1 MAYDTEGNAVGLY
14 VMDDGDNINPIIQLT
29 PDTTAGDALV
39 ATFSIPA
46 NSENG
51 AQSWSLFDS
60 DLNGVIDR
68 ATNITYH
75 TIETDTHEY
84 AITWSDATHWTA
96 RGVERLIF
104 GTTYDSNGRPTSVL
118 QDDTYRTITWHT
130 SIIDN
135 VVASA
140 TFTEDDGEAVVL
152 NFIDSNTG
160 DAYLFDKVTYQDEN
174 GSVYGDVNGWNTDG
188 EHLISTKVVVQ
199 SSIWNDAIFS
209 GTIIGTSS
217 NPTTIDMTSYFAGS
231 DINQYTDTPSTIT
244 INTSGSVNGTP
255 LASENYY
262 KFYSGTD
269 IIAKGGDNGFCFN
282 LTTDADNNP
291 LTFNASWSYLDIL
304 GQSNETYSGVLTFK
318 DTDISKVGLE
328 QWSVKF
334 NTLQTPLIPDGSD
347 PDNLPDGFMAK
358 NFDGHPVSVPLMWQ
372 EKDANNVIATFS
384 VIVKDAQNNDVTFS
398 GSLLDTNNDNLLDS
412 MEGTWGTQSVDEI
425 GIMIDTN
432 TDGKLDMIQSLASM
446 TLSGRVQVDASGNPA
461 GLYLSNSNDSGR
473 IIDFNGT
480 PVGVPSSYAGFA
492 DFFLDTTK
500 QSLPGYLA
508 SFVVVNS
515 YGATETIFLSDGN
528 NDTLP
533 DTLTDNWTDPSGIA
547 RTMTASITWGDNG
560 IFLAHPTTGATTESK
575 EHYGQLAFDAQGDAV
590 GLYFLTMNPVFTL
603 IPDTT
608 AGDELV
614 ATFTIPSEPGTWSLL
629 DSDLNG
635 VVDKMTRVQTY
646 TDEDNVPQTDT
657 DDYSLTWSDFTH
669 WTARVTTVD
678 LGFGP
683 IFDNQGRPTTIPFYT
698 HTATGPDVLHEI
710 PLVWQTKGADNVVAT
725 ANLSNGVSAKLLD
738 TNGDNLPDQAIFTA
752 LSFASSIEGGP
763 LYTTI
768 ANFTGW
774 SSLSSTNTHLLV
786 EVQTSTDPSL
796 LFTGTITGT
805 SSNPET
811 IIMPSYF
818 MGSNGNQTT
827 GLVSTITINTTGSVN
842 GTPLAGENYYRF
854 STGTGVLAQ
863 ALGNNLRLDLTDD
876 TDNNPATVHASWN
889 WLNASGQISETGTG
903 VLTFQDT
910 DTSKAGPEQWSVTLD
925 FNKENMPLIADGS
938 DAGTAPDGFVVS
950 DAKNNLV
957 NVPLTWQERDA
968 NHVIATFTATLKN
981 DQNLDVTLSGSL
993 LDDDNDSLPD
1003 RAVGNDGFE
1012 PFEDTIRFVDTNND
1026 GVFDNLQRYDVET
1039 LSGRVQVDASG
1050 NPAGLYLSNSN
1061 DSGRIIDFNG
1071 IPVGAPSRYESFV
1084 DFFFDTTKQS
1094 VSGYMGSALGEIFPP
1109 GVVHCFDEDYDGI
1122 ADHFTQTWADAT
1134 GTQSISGTTTWL
1146 DNDVFKSSGSALI
1159 GGIPYSISQYGRVAY
1174 DVQGDVV
1181 GLYFL
1186 TVNPVFTLIPD
1197 TTAGDELVATFTIPN
1212 QTGTWSLLDSDLN
1225 GVVDKMTRVESWVDS
1240 NNVQQTNTAAYA
1252 VTWSDATNWTA
1263 YMVEKLMFGSTYDS
1277 NGRPTT
1283 VMMNGAYRDIIWH
1296 TSIIDHLV
1304 ATVSFTEADGD
1315 AVLVTFFDSNPIDSN
1330 LFHKVVYKDE
1340 KNEVHADLDG
1350 LNMDGDH
1357 LFSAK
1362 VVFQSST
1369 WSEDIFSGTITGT
1382 SSNPTTIIMSSYFME
1397 SSGNNGTDATNPTVT
1412 TFSPADGATD
1422 VAVGSDIVLNFSEA
1436 IQKGTGSIKIHS
1448 GSATGAV
1455 VESFDAATSN
1465 RLSFTGSTVTI
1476 NPTSDLAQS
1485 THYFITISAGSIED
1499 VAGNAFAGLNNA
1511 TALDFATV
1519 VDNTAPTFMVG
1530 DGKITTDFGGDDYGS
1545 SVTMQRDGKILV
1557 AGEGGDDFAVVRY
1570 NSDGSL
1576 DTSFDTD
1583 GKVTTS
1589 VGSFN
1594 VSAYSVTVQ
1603 SDGKI
1608 LVAGCADADFALVRY
1623 NSDGSL
1629 DTSFDTDG
1637 KVTTDIDLGYGYVG
1651 YEYGYAE
1658 GESVTV
1664 QSDGKILVAGYTY
1677 THIYTG
1683 SDDDTDIS
1691 DFALARYNSDGSLDT
1706 SFDTDGKVT
1715 TDFGSGSDWGN
1726 SVTVQSDG
1734 KILVAGG
1741 SGDYIFYTIDGS
1753 RDKVGYTDDDFA
1765 LVRYNSDGSLDTSF
1779 DTDGKVT
1786 TDFGSGS
1793 WGNSVTVQS
1802 DGKILVAGEGG
1813 DDFAVVRYNSDG
1825 SLDTSFDTDGKV
1837 TTSVGSFNVSA
1848 YSVTV
1853 QSDGKILVAGCA
1865 DADFAL
1871 VRYNSDGSLDT
1882 SFDTDGKVTTDIE
1895 LDDDEGMSVVVQS
1908 DGKILV
1914 AGKADNGNDRD
1925 FAVARYNRDGSLD
1938 TTFDSNILNGTPT
1951 YTEGG
1956 SAVVLDND
1964 VQIVDAE
1971 LAALGNYGGATL
1983 TLARH
1988 GIASTDDYF
1997 SGAGIMSGTA
2007 SGTVTVAS
2015 TDVGHYTW
2023 VNGTLGLTF
2032 NTHATQALVNQAM
2045 QSLAYENASDA
2056 PPASVQ
2062 IDWTFSDGNS
2072 VEALSAVGSTT
2083 VSITAVDDSADLHGH
2098 ITFWK
2103 TGEAISDVTTTLSAM
2118 PIAGTQLVE
2127 FRDIHTNAD
2136 GSHTVEIWATS
2147 SSDIASLQLE
2157 FMLSTGAVA
2166 SWNSGD
2172 GLPAGWMSAVNT
2184 ATGQFQLASITGA
2197 AELPAGTL
2205 KLGTLTVASPTN
2217 AEQVELLLNSGTLG
2231 NNAVATTG
2239 IVFDSTTTSNDGSY
2253 HYLDVHDGLYSLM
2266 AERVA
2271 GTAEHSAVTAAD
2283 ALAALKMAVG
2293 LNPNDADAAVSPY
2306 QYLAADV
2313 NHDGKVRANDALNIL
2328 KMAVGLEIAPHDE
2341 WIFVP
2346 ESVGSETMTRNH
2358 VDWSEANIAV
2368 DLYQNTEL
2376 DLIGIVKGDVDGSW
2390 GTVG

>member
-1 MAYDTEGNAVGLY
+1 MSVNFDGFPGSSTPANSEFFDFIQDTSKIGTTGYYASFDTNGTNTIHSYDRNGDGLPDYIEESNDSPATITWNNGAFTVVGVYGDGSVRATGTMAYDTEGNAVGLY
-14 VMDDGDNINPIIQLT
+14 VMADSDNINPIIQLT

-46 NSENG
+46 NSESG

-60 DLNGVIDR
+60 DLNGVVDKMTR
-68 ATNITYH
+68 VQTYTDATNVPQT
-75 TIETDTHEY
+75 ETNDY
-84 AITWSDATHWTA
+84 SLTWSDATHWTA
-96 RGVERLIF
+96 RWVLKLIF
-104 GTTYDSNGRPTSVL
+104 GSTYDGNGRPTSVL
-118 QDDTYRTITWHT
+118 ISETYENITWFT

-140 TFTEDDGEAVVL
+140 SHTRSNGNVAVL
-152 NFIDSNTG
+152 TFIDSNTS
-160 DAYLFDKVTYQDEN
+160 DTHLFDKVVFQEN
-174 GSVYGDVNGWNTDG
+174 TGIGYADVDGWNTDG
-188 EHLISTKVVVQ
+188 EHLISTKAVVQ
-199 SSIWNDAIFS
+199 SSTWSEDIFS
-209 GTIIGTSS
+209 GTITGTSS
-217 NPTTIDMTSYFAGS
+217 NPTSIDMTSYFAGS

-255 LASENYY
+255 LANENYY

-473 IIDFNGT
+473 IIDFNGI

-533 DTLTDNWTDPSGIA
+533 DTLTDNWTDSSGIA

-575 EHYGQLAFDAQGDAV
+575 EHYGRLAFDAQGDAV

-657 DDYSLTWSDFTH
+657 DDYSLTWSDSTH

-738 TNGDNLPDQAIFTA
+738 TNGDNLPDQAIFTT

-910 DTSKAGPEQWSVTLD
+910 DTSKAGLEQWSVTLD

-1094 VSGYMGSALGEIFPP
+1094 VSGYIGSALGEIFPP

-1134 GTQSISGTTTWL
+1134 GTHNLSGTTTWL
-1146 DNDVFKSSGSALI
+1146 DAMVFKSSGSEFI
-1159 GGIPYSISQYGRVAY
+1159 GGVTYSVNQYGRIAF
-1174 DVQGDVV
+1174 DTEGDVV
-1181 GLYFL
+1181 GMYFL
-1186 TVNPVFTLIPD
+1186 AVNPVFTLTAD
-1197 TTAGDELVATFTIPN
+1197 TTAGDALVATFTIPN

-1225 GVVDKMTRVESWVDS
+1225 GVIDQLAIMVQYLNEQQQLDS
-1240 NNVQQTNTAAYA
+1240 YIDTYQ
-1252 VTWSDATNWTA
+1252 VTWSDSMHWVAA
-1263 YMVEKLMFGSTYDS
+1263 RKILDLGVAPIFDQH
-1277 NGRPTT
+1277 GRPTT
-1283 VMMNGAYRDIIWH
+1283 IPFHTHTATGSDVLHEIPLVWQTKGADNV
-1296 TSIIDHLV
+1296 V
-1304 ATVSFTEADGD
+1304 ATFDLPNVLFGKLLDTNGDNQPDQGVFTALSFASSIEGGPLYTTVANFTGWSS
-1315 AVLVTFFDSNPIDSN
+1315 L
-1330 LFHKVVYKDE
+1330 
-1340 KNEVHADLDG
+1340 
-1350 LNMDGDH
+1350 
-1357 LFSAK
+1357 
-1362 VVFQSST
+1362 SST
-1369 WSEDIFSGTITGT
+1369 NTHLSAEIQTTTDPFLMFTGAITGT
-1382 SSNPTTIIMSSYFME
+1382 SSNPTTIIMPSYFLG
-1397 SSGNNGTDATNPTVT
+1397 SSGNNVDTTNPTVS
-1412 TFSPADGATD
+1412 TFSPADGATG
-1422 VAVGSDIVLNFSEA
+1422 VAVGSDIVLTFSEA
-1436 IQKGTGSIKIHS
+1436 IQKGTGTIVIHS
-1448 GSATGAV
+1448 GSSTGAV
-1455 VESFDAATSN
+1455 VESFDAATSTN
-1465 RLSFTGSTVTI
+1465 LTISGNTLTI
-1476 NPTSDLAQS
+1476 NPISYLAPSTNYFVTISNGSVKDLAGNN
-1485 THYFITISAGSIED
+1485 SAGTSSY
-1499 VAGNAFAGLNNA
+1499 
-1511 TALDFATV
+1511 DFT
-1519 VDNTAPTFMVG
+1519 
-1530 DGKITTDFGGDDYGS
+1530 
-1545 SVTMQRDGKILV
+1545 
-1557 AGEGGDDFAVVRY
+1557 
-1570 NSDGSL
+1570 
-1576 DTSFDTD
+1576 
-1583 GKVTTS
+1583 
-1589 VGSFN
+1589 
-1594 VSAYSVTVQ
+1594 
-1603 SDGKI
+1603 
-1608 LVAGCADADFALVRY
+1608 
-1623 NSDGSL
+1623 
-1629 DTSFDTDG
+1629 
-1637 KVTTDIDLGYGYVG
+1637 
-1651 YEYGYAE
+1651 
-1658 GESVTV
+1658 
-1664 QSDGKILVAGYTY
+1664 
-1677 THIYTG
+1677 TG
-1683 SDDDTDIS
+1683 S
-1691 DFALARYNSDGSLDT
+1691 
-1706 SFDTDGKVT
+1706 
-1715 TDFGSGSDWGN
+1715 
-1726 SVTVQSDG
+1726 
-1734 KILVAGG
+1734 
-1741 SGDYIFYTIDGS
+1741 
-1753 RDKVGYTDDDFA
+1753 
-1765 LVRYNSDGSLDTSF
+1765 
-1779 DTDGKVT
+1779 
-1786 TDFGSGS
+1786 
-1793 WGNSVTVQS
+1793 
-1802 DGKILVAGEGG
+1802 
-1813 DDFAVVRYNSDG
+1813 
-1825 SLDTSFDTDGKV
+1825 
-1837 TTSVGSFNVSA
+1837 
-1848 YSVTV
+1848 
-1853 QSDGKILVAGCA
+1853 
-1865 DADFAL
+1865 
-1871 VRYNSDGSLDT
+1871 
-1882 SFDTDGKVTTDIE
+1882 
-1895 LDDDEGMSVVVQS
+1895 
-1908 DGKILV
+1908 
-1914 AGKADNGNDRD
+1914 
-1925 FAVARYNRDGSLD
+1925 
-1938 TTFDSNILNGTPT
+1938 
-1951 YTEGG
+1951 
-1956 SAVVLDND
+1956 
-1964 VQIVDAE
+1964 
-1971 LAALGNYGGATL
+1971 
-1983 TLARH
+1983 
-1988 GIASTDDYF
+1988 ASTD
-1997 SGAGIMSGTA
+1997 
-2007 SGTVTVAS
+2007 
-2015 TDVGHYTW
+2015 HH
-2023 VNGTLGLTF
+2023 TLG
-2032 NTHATQALVNQAM
+2032 
-2045 QSLAYENASDA
+2045 
-2056 PPASVQ
+2056 
-2062 IDWTFSDGNS
+2062 
-2072 VEALSAVGSTT
+2072 
-2083 VSITAVDDSADLHGH
+2083 GH

-2136 GSHTVEIWATS
+2136 GSHIVEIWATS

-2172 GLPAGWMSAVNT
+2172 GLPDDWMSAVNM

-2197 AELPAGTL
+2197 TALPAGTL
-2205 KLGTLTVASPTN
+2205 KLGTLTVTAPTS
-2217 AEQVELLLNSGTLG
+2217 AEHLELLLNSGTLG

-2239 IVFDSTTTSNDGSY
+2239 IVFDSTTTGSGGSY
-2253 HYLDVHDGLYSLM
+2253 HYLDVQDGMYSLT
-2266 AERVA
+2266 A
-2271 GTAEHSAVTAAD
+2271 GRAAGATEQSAVTAAD

-2293 LNPNDADAAVSPY
+2293 LNPNSTGTVVSPY

-2313 NHDGKVRANDALNIL
+2313 NHDGKIRSTDALNIL
-2328 KMAVGLEIAPHDE
+2328 KMVVGLETAPQDE

-2358 VDWSEANIAV
+2358 VDWSEAAIAV
-2368 DLYQNTEL
+2368 TLDHDTVL
-2376 DLIGIVKGDVDGSW
+2376 DLIGVVKGDVDGSW